1 VSDVTFCPKH
11 ASLNHFCVVLLE
23 STSSKQ
29 LLEGK
34 VEAVNFAKQRES
46 LKPSRLFVFWWWKGS
61 RALRVEER
69 RQHERLF
76 QVLFDHSELQLWN
89 WQCASPTRCVGT
101 RHTRK
106 IASQWEMIC
115 QLSCPWW
122 ELLQA
127 FETSRCMHLH
137 VQMFSEEREAEG
149 FGNIKFL
156 RWYSL
161 ILFFILKEPLL
172 FFRCCQ
178 ESPAQFSTLFF
189 RWPSLPAQNH
199 AKSLGDT
206 GFVASS
212 LNLTA
217 WDVASNGS
225 SEHYGQVLGMWGC
238 TVLEVI
244 EAHIF
249 LKNHVYMTYFF
260 QTCRSLFTTI
270 WTWSMIHTHTLSHNW
285 KSSEFLVDMYLAE
298 IGLMIPEQL
307 TRDTSGLISS
317 RRGCTSQNPRR
328 EFFSVTSASRT
339 ASQALGGTVN
349 VNFKRCVG
357 YWPVWVLQDM
367 SWLLPWLWMNRC
379 NVTSILPPYYTMP
392 LPSAYL

>member
-1 VSDVTFCPKH
+1 M
-11 ASLNHFCVVLLE
+11 VLLE
-23 STSSKQ
+23 STSSQQ

-34 VEAVNFAKQRES
+34 VEAVSFAKQRES

-149 FGNIKFL
+149 FGNIKLL

-161 ILFFILKEPLL
+161 ILFFFSQGTFALI
-172 FFRCCQ
+172 RWQHQ

-189 RWPSLPAQNH
+189 VGLHFFHRIMPNPSVPQDLLLRLWTSLHGTLLPMA
-199 AKSLGDT
+199 ARST
-206 GFVASS
+206 
-212 LNLTA
+212 TA
-217 WDVASNGS
+217 RF
-225 SEHYGQVLGMWGC
+225 WGC
-238 TVLEVI
+238 EDVQ
-244 EAHIF
+244 
-249 LKNHVYMTYFF
+249 YF
-260 QTCRSLFTTI
+260 R
-270 WTWSMIHTHTLSHNW
+270 
-285 KSSEFLVDMYLAE
+285 
-298 IGLMIPEQL
+298 
-307 TRDTSGLISS
+307 
-317 RRGCTSQNPRR
+317 
-328 EFFSVTSASRT
+328 
-339 ASQALGGTVN
+339 
-349 VNFKRCVG
+349 
-357 YWPVWVLQDM
+357 
-367 SWLLPWLWMNRC
+367 
-379 NVTSILPPYYTMP
+379 
-392 LPSAYL
+392 